1 MKESEFVVFF
11 PEAKPNTALLGG
23 KGSNLIKLIKMKAN
37 VPPGFIINTNCFKKF
52 LNESK
57 YYDQLTKLLAKTL
70 NVKEILHHS
79 AKITKLI
86 LESKIP
92 AKIIESIEGAFDKLV
107 KGKGKDMDLSFAV
120 RSSATIEDSSK
131 FSFAGQAE
139 SYLYNLTFHD
149 LLQSL
154 KNCWASLFS
163 PRAILYML
171 HMKKLS
177 VNFSLKNIHMAVIV
191 QKMVNSHISGVLFT
205 SNVINSDP
213 NQMLINSTWGLG
225 NTIADNLIIPDSIV
239 IKKNKFKVLKRII
252 GKKKKKS
259 IKNPNGAHT
268 VMVKNYPKSRKI
280 CSLNENQLHQLHNL
294 GLKIEKEFNFPQDIE
309 WAIENDEIFVLQ
321 SRPITTLKK

>member
-1 MKESEFVVFF
+1 MIESEYVVFF

-37 VPPGFIINTNCFKKF
+37 VPPGFIISTNCFKKF

-57 YYDQLTKLLAKTL
+57 YYDQLSKLLAKTL

-92 AKIIESIEGAFDKLV
+92 KKIIESIEGAFDKLV
-107 KGKGKDMDLSFAV
+107 KGKDKDLSFAV

-139 SYLYNLTFHD
+139 SYLHNLTFHD

-171 HMKKLS
+171 HMKKLG

-191 QKMVNSHISGVLFT
+191 QKMVNSQISGVLFT
-205 SNVINSDP
+205 SNVINSDS

-225 NTIADNLIIPDSIV
+225 NTIADSLVIPDSII
-239 IKKNKFKVLKRII
+239 IKKNKFKVLKSII
-252 GKKKKKS
+252 GKKKRKS
-259 IKNPNGAHT
+259 IKNPEGAHT
-268 VMVKNYPKSRKI
+268 IMVETYPKSRSI

-309 WAIENDEIFVLQ
+309 WAIENDEIYILQ

>member
-1 MKESEFVVFF
+1 MIGSEFVVFF
-11 PEAKPNTALLGG
+11 PEAKPDTALLGG
-23 KGSNLIKLIKMKAN
+23 KGSNLIKLIKMKLSAK

-52 LNESK
+52 LKESK
-57 YYDQLTKLLAKTL
+57 YYDQLSNLFEKTL
-70 NVKEILHHS
+70 NPKEILHHS

-92 AKIIESIEGAFDKLV
+92 KKIVESIEGAFDKLV
-107 KGKGKDMDLSFAV
+107 KGKDIDLSFAV

-171 HMKKLS
+171 HMKKLG

-191 QKMVNSHISGVLFT
+191 QKMVNSQISGVLFT
-205 SNVINSDP
+205 SNVVNSDS

-225 NTIADNLIIPDSIV
+225 NTIADNLIIPDSII
-239 IKKNKFKVLKRII
+239 IKKNKFEVLKRII

-259 IKNPNGAHT
+259 IKNPEGAHT
-268 VMVKNYPKSRKI
+268 VIVETLSKI
-280 CSLNENQLHQLHNL
+280 KENLLF
-294 GLKIEKEFNFPQDIE
+294 K
-309 WAIENDEIFVLQ
+309 
-321 SRPITTLKK
+321 R

>member
-11 PEAKPNTALLGG
+11 PEAKPNNALLGG
-23 KGSNLIKLIKMKAN
+23 KGSNLIRLIKMKAK

-57 YYDQLTKLLAKTL
+57 HYDQLMKLLAKTL
-70 NVKEILHHS
+70 DVKEILHHS
-79 AKITKLI
+79 AKITRLI

-92 AKIIESIEGAFDKLV
+92 KKIIESIEGAFDKMV
-107 KGKGKDMDLSFAV
+107 KEKEIDLSFAV

-139 SYLYNLTFHD
+139 SYLHNLTFHD

-163 PRAILYML
+163 PRAILYMH
-171 HMKKLS
+171 HMRKLGI
-177 VNFSLKNIHMAVIV
+177 NLSLKDINMAVIV
-191 QKMVNSHISGVLFT
+191 QKMVNSQISGVLFT
-205 SNVINSDP
+205 SNVVNSDS

-225 NTIADNLIIPDSIV
+225 NTIADNLIIPDSII
-239 IKKNKFKVLKRII
+239 IKKNKFKILKRII

-259 IKNPNGAHT
+259 VKNPEGAHI
-268 VMVKNYPKSRKI
+268 VMVETYPKSRTI
-280 CSLNENQLHQLHNL
+280 CSLNDNQLRQLHDL

-309 WAIENDEIFVLQ
+309 WAIENDEIYILQ

>member
-1 MKESEFVVFF
+1 
-11 PEAKPNTALLGG
+11 
-23 KGSNLIKLIKMKAN
+23 MKAN
-37 VPPGFIINTNCFKKF
+37 VPPGFIISTNCFKKF

-57 YYDQLTKLLAKTL
+57 YYDQLSKLLAKTL

-92 AKIIESIEGAFDKLV
+92 NKIIESIEGAFDKLV
-107 KGKGKDMDLSFAV
+107 KGKDKDLSFAV

-139 SYLYNLTFHD
+139 SYLHNLTFHD

-171 HMKKLS
+171 HMKKLG

-191 QKMVNSHISGVLFT
+191 QKMVNSQISGVLFT
-205 SNVINSDP
+205 SNVINSDS

-225 NTIADNLIIPDSIV
+225 NTIADSLVIPDSII
-239 IKKNKFKVLKRII
+239 IKKNKFKVLKSII
-252 GKKKKKS
+252 GKKKRKS
-259 IKNPNGAHT
+259 IKNPEGAHT
-268 VMVKNYPKSRKI
+268 IMVETYPKSRSI

-309 WAIENDEIFVLQ
+309 WAIENDEIYILQ

>member
-1 MKESEFVVFF
+1 MIESQYIVFF

-37 VPPGFIINTNCFKKF
+37 VPPGFIINTNSFKKF

-57 YYDQLTKLLAKTL
+57 YYDQLSKLLAKTL

-92 AKIIESIEGAFDKLV
+92 KKIIESIEGAFDKLV
-107 KGKGKDMDLSFAV
+107 KGKDEDLSFAV

-131 FSFAGQAE
+131 FSFAGQTE

-171 HMKKLS
+171 HMKKLG

-191 QKMVNSHISGVLFT
+191 QKMVNSQISGVLFT
-205 SNVINSDP
+205 SNVVNSDS

-225 NTIADNLIIPDSIV
+225 NMIADSLVIPDSII
-239 IKKNKFKVLKRII
+239 IKKNKFEVLKSII
-252 GKKKKKS
+252 GKKKRKS
-259 IKNPNGAHT
+259 IKNPEGAHT
-268 VMVKNYPKSRKI
+268 IIVETYPKS
-280 CSLNENQLHQLHNL
+280 
-294 GLKIEKEFNFPQDIE
+294 
-309 WAIENDEIFVLQ
+309 
-321 SRPITTLKK
+321 

>member
-23 KGSNLIKLIKMKAN
+23 KGSNLIKLIKMKAK
-37 VPPGFIINTNCFKKF
+37 VPPGFIINTNSFKKF

-57 YYDQLTKLLAKTL
+57 YYEQLSKLLAKNL
-70 NVKEILHHS
+70 NPKEILHHS
-79 AKITKLI
+79 AKITRLI

-92 AKIIESIEGAFDKLV
+92 KKIIESIEVAFDKLV
-107 KGKGKDMDLSFAV
+107 KGKDLDLSFAV

-163 PRAILYML
+163 PRSILYML
-171 HMKKLS
+171 HMRKLGI
-177 VNFSLKNIHMAVIV
+177 NFSLENVHMAVIV
-191 QKMVNSHISGVLFT
+191 QKMVNSQISGVLFT
-205 SNVINSDP
+205 SNVVNNNS

-239 IKKNKFKVLKRII
+239 IKKNKFEVLKRII

-259 IKNPNGAHT
+259 IKNPEGAHT
-268 VMVKNYPKSRKI
+268 VLVENYPKSRTM
-280 CSLNENQLHQLHNL
+280 CSLSDNQLRQLHDL

-309 WAIENDEIFVLQ
+309 WAIENDEIYILQ

>member
-1 MKESEFVVFF
+1 MIGSEFVVFF
-11 PEAKPNTALLGG
+11 PEAKPDTALLGG
-23 KGSNLIKLIKMKAN
+23 KGSNLIKLIKMKLSAK

-52 LNESK
+52 LKESK
-57 YYDQLTKLLAKTL
+57 YYDQLSKLLEKTL
-70 NVKEILHHS
+70 NPKEILHHS

-92 AKIIESIEGAFDKLV
+92 KKIIESIEGAFDKLV
-107 KGKGKDMDLSFAV
+107 KGKDIGLSFAV

-171 HMKKLS
+171 HMKKLG

-191 QKMVNSHISGVLFT
+191 QKMVNSQISGVLFT
-205 SNVINSDP
+205 SNVVNSDS

-225 NTIADNLIIPDSIV
+225 NTIVDNLIIPDSII
-239 IKKNKFKVLKRII
+239 IKKNKFEVLKRII

-259 IKNPNGAHT
+259 IKNPEGAHT
-268 VMVKNYPKSRKI
+268 VIVETYPKLRTI
-280 CSLNENQLHQLHNL
+280 CSLNDNQLRQLHNL

-309 WAIENDEIFVLQ
+309 WAIENDEIFILQ

>member
-11 PEAKPNTALLGG
+11 PDAKPNTALLGG

-37 VPPGFIINTNCFKKF
+37 VPPGFIINTNCFKKV
-52 LNESK
+52 LIKSK
-57 YYDQLTKLLAKTL
+57 YYNQLMKLLAKNL
-70 NVKEILHHS
+70 NPREILHHS
-79 AKITKLI
+79 AKITRLI

-92 AKIIESIEGAFDKLV
+92 KKIIESIELAFDKMV
-107 KGKGKDMDLSFAV
+107 KGKDINLSFAV

-149 LLQSL
+149 ILQSL

-163 PRAILYML
+163 PRAILYL
-171 HMKKLS
+171 HHMRKLGI
-177 VNFSLKNIHMAVIV
+177 NISLKNIHMAVIV
-191 QKMVNSHISGVLFT
+191 QKMVNSQISGVLFT
-205 SNVINSDP
+205 SNVVNSDS

-225 NTIADNLIIPDSIV
+225 NTIADNLTIPDSII
-239 IKKNKFKVLKRII
+239 IKKNKFEILKKII

-259 IKNPNGAHT
+259 IKNPEGAHT
-268 VMVKNYPKSRKI
+268 VMVDTYPKSRTI
-280 CSLNENQLHQLHNL
+280 CSLNDNQLRQLHNL

-321 SRPITTLKK
+321 SRSITTLKK

>member
-1 MKESEFVVFF
+1 MIESEFVVFF

-23 KGSNLIKLIKMKAN
+23 KGSNLIKLIKMKAK

-57 YYDQLTKLLAKTL
+57 YYDQLSKLLAKNL
-70 NVKEILHHS
+70 NPKEILRHS
-79 AKITKLI
+79 AKITRLI

-92 AKIIESIEGAFDKLV
+92 KKIIESIEVALDKLV
-107 KGKGKDMDLSFAV
+107 KGKDIGLSFAV

-139 SYLYNLTFHD
+139 SFLHNLTLHD

-163 PRAILYML
+163 PSSILYML
-171 HMKKLS
+171 HMRKLG
-177 VNFSLKNIHMAVIV
+177 VNFSLKNVHMAVIV
-191 QKMVNSHISGVLFT
+191 QQMVNSQISGVLFT
-205 SNVINSDP
+205 SNVINNDS

-225 NTIADNLIIPDSIV
+225 NTIADNLIIPDFIV
-239 IKKNKFKVLKRII
+239 IKKSKFEVLKRII

-259 IKNPNGAHT
+259 IKNPEGAHT
-268 VMVKNYPKSRKI
+268 VMVENYPKSRTI
-280 CSLNENQLHQLHNL
+280 CSLNDNQLRQLHNL

-309 WAIENDEIFVLQ
+309 WAIENDEIFILQ
-321 SRPITTLKK
+321 SRSITTLKK

>member
-23 KGSNLIKLIKMKAN
+23 KGSNLIKLIKMKAK

-57 YYDQLTKLLAKTL
+57 YYDQLSNLLEKTL
-70 NVKEILHHS
+70 NPKEILHHS

-92 AKIIESIEGAFDKLV
+92 KKIIESIEVAFDKLV
-107 KGKGKDMDLSFAV
+107 KGKDIDLSFAV

-171 HMKKLS
+171 HMRKLG
-177 VNFSLKNIHMAVIV
+177 VNFSLKNVHMAVIV
-191 QKMVNSHISGVLFT
+191 QKMVNSQISGVLFT
-205 SNVINSDP
+205 SNVVNNDS

-239 IKKNKFKVLKRII
+239 IKKNKFEVLKRII

-259 IKNPNGAHT
+259 IKNPDGAHT
-268 VMVKNYPKSRKI
+268 VMVENYPKSRTI
-280 CSLNENQLHQLHNL
+280 CSLNDNQLRQLHNL

-309 WAIENDEIFVLQ
+309 WAIENDEIYILQ

>member
-1 MKESEFVVFF
+1 MLESEFVIFF

-52 LNESK
+52 LKESK
-57 YYDQLTKLLAKTL
+57 YYDQLSKLLEKTL
-70 NVKEILHHS
+70 NPKEILHHS

-86 LESKIP
+86 LGSKIP
-92 AKIIESIEGAFDKLV
+92 KKVIESIEGAFDKLV
-107 KGKGKDMDLSFAV
+107 KGKDTDLSFAV
-120 RSSATIEDSSK
+120 RSSVTIEDSSK

-171 HMKKLS
+171 HMKKLG

-225 NTIADNLIIPDSIV
+225 NTIADNLIIPDSIT
-239 IKKNKFKVLKRII
+239 IKKNKFEVLKRII
-252 GKKKKKS
+252 GKKRKKS
-259 IKNPNGAHT
+259 IKNPDGAHT
-268 VMVKNYPKSRKI
+268 VMVENYPKSRKI
-280 CSLNENQLHQLHNL
+280 CSLNDNQLHQLHNL

-309 WAIENDEIFVLQ
+309 WAIENDEIFILQ
-321 SRPITTLKK
+321 SRSITTLKK

>member
-23 KGSNLIKLIKMKAN
+23 KGSNLIKLIKMKAK
-37 VPPGFIINTNCFKKF
+37 VPPGFIINTNSFKKF

-57 YYDQLTKLLAKTL
+57 YYEQLTTLLAKNL
-70 NVKEILHHS
+70 NPKEILHHS
-79 AKITKLI
+79 AKITRLI

-92 AKIIESIEGAFDKLV
+92 KKIIESIEVAFNKLV
-107 KGKGKDMDLSFAV
+107 KGKDLDLSFAV

-163 PRAILYML
+163 PSSILYML
-171 HMKKLS
+171 HMKKLG

-191 QKMVNSHISGVLFT
+191 QKMVNSQISGVLFT
-205 SNVINSDP
+205 SNVVNNDS

-225 NTIADNLIIPDSIV
+225 NTIADSLVIPDSII
-239 IKKNKFKVLKRII
+239 IKKNKFEVLKRII
-252 GKKKKKS
+252 GKKKRKS
-259 IKNPNGAHT
+259 IKNPEGAHT
-268 VMVKNYPKSRKI
+268 IMVETYPKSRKI
-280 CSLNENQLHQLHNL
+280 CSLNEKQLHQLHNL
-294 GLKIEKEFNFPQDIE
+294 GLKIEKEFNLPQDIE
-309 WAIENDEIFVLQ
+309 WAIENDEIYILQ

>member
-23 KGSNLIKLIKMKAN
+23 KGSNLIKLIKMKAK
-37 VPPGFIINTNCFKKF
+37 VPPGFIINTNSFKKF

-57 YYDQLTKLLAKTL
+57 YYEQLTTLLAKNL
-70 NVKEILHHS
+70 NPKEILHHS
-79 AKITKLI
+79 AKITRLI

-92 AKIIESIEGAFDKLV
+92 KKIIESIEVAFNKLV
-107 KGKGKDMDLSFAV
+107 KGKDIDLSFAV

-163 PRAILYML
+163 PSSILYML
-171 HMKKLS
+171 HMRKLG
-177 VNFSLKNIHMAVIV
+177 VNFSLENVHMAVIV
-191 QKMVNSHISGVLFT
+191 QKMVNSQISGVLFT
-205 SNVINSDP
+205 SNVINNNP

-225 NTIADNLIIPDSIV
+225 NTIADNLIVPDSII
-239 IKKNKFKVLKRII
+239 IKKNKFEVLKRII

-259 IKNPNGAHT
+259 IKNPDGAHT
-268 VMVKNYPKSRKI
+268 VLVENYPKSRTI
-280 CSLNENQLHQLHNL
+280 CSLSDNQLRQLHDI

-309 WAIENDEIFVLQ
+309 WAIENDEIYILQ

>member
-1 MKESEFVVFF
+1 MIESEFVVFF

-23 KGSNLIKLIKMKAN
+23 KGSNLIKLNKMKLK

-52 LNESK
+52 IKESK
-57 YYDQLTKLLAKTL
+57 YYDQLSKLLEKTL
-70 NVKEILHHS
+70 NPKEILHHS

-92 AKIIESIEGAFDKLV
+92 KKIIESIEGAFDNLD
-107 KGKGKDMDLSFAV
+107 KGKDTDLSFAV

-171 HMKKLS
+171 HMKKLG

-191 QKMVNSHISGVLFT
+191 QKMVNSNISGVLFT
-205 SNVINSDP
+205 SNVVNNDS

-225 NTIADNLIIPDSIV
+225 NTIADNLIIPDSI
-239 IKKNKFKVLKRII
+239 ILKKNKFEVLKRII

-259 IKNPNGAHT
+259 IKNPDGAHT
-268 VMVKNYPKSRKI
+268 VMVENFPKSRKI
-280 CSLNENQLHQLHNL
+280 CSLNDNQLRQLHNL

-309 WAIENDEIFVLQ
+309 WAIENDELFVLQ
-321 SRPITTLKK
+321 SRSITTLEK

>member
-23 KGSNLIKLIKMKAN
+23 KGSNLIRLIKMKAK

-57 YYDQLTKLLAKTL
+57 YYDQLTKLLAKNL
-70 NVKEILHHS
+70 NPKEILHHS
-79 AKITKLI
+79 AKITRLI

-92 AKIIESIEGAFDKLV
+92 KKIIESIEVAFDKLV
-107 KGKGKDMDLSFAV
+107 KGKDIDLSFAV

-163 PRAILYML
+163 PRSILYML
-171 HMKKLS
+171 HMRKLG
-177 VNFSLKNIHMAVIV
+177 VNFSLKNVHMAVIV
-191 QKMVNSHISGVLFT
+191 QQMVNSQISGVLFT
-205 SNVINSDP
+205 SNVVNNDS

-225 NTIADNLIIPDSIV
+225 NTIADNIIIPDSIV
-239 IKKNKFKVLKRII
+239 IKKNKFEILKRII

-259 IKNPNGAHT
+259 VKNPEGAHT
-268 VMVKNYPKSRKI
+268 VMVETFPKSRTI
-280 CSLNENQLHQLHNL
+280 CSLSDNQLRQLHNL
-294 GLKIEKEFNFPQDIE
+294 GLKIEKEFDFPQDIE
-309 WAIENDEIFVLQ
+309 WAIENDEIYILQ

>member
-23 KGSNLIKLIKMKAN
+23 KGSNLIKLIKMKAK

-57 YYDQLTKLLAKTL
+57 YYEQLTTLLAKNL
-70 NVKEILHHS
+70 NPKEILHHS
-79 AKITKLI
+79 AKITRLI

-92 AKIIESIEGAFDKLV
+92 KKIIESIEVAFNKLV
-107 KGKGKDMDLSFAV
+107 KGKDLDLSFAV
-120 RSSATIEDSSK
+120 RSSATIEDASK

-163 PRAILYML
+163 PSSILYML
-171 HMKKLS
+171 HMRKLG
-177 VNFSLKNIHMAVIV
+177 VNFSLENVHMAVIV
-191 QKMVNSHISGVLFT
+191 QKMVNSQISGVLFT
-205 SNVINSDP
+205 SNVVNNDS

-239 IKKNKFKVLKRII
+239 IKKNKFEVLKRII

-259 IKNPNGAHT
+259 IKNPDGAHT
-268 VMVKNYPKSRKI
+268 VMVENYPKSRTI
-280 CSLNENQLHQLHNL
+280 CSLNDNQLRQLHNL

-309 WAIENDEIFVLQ
+309 WAIEDDEIYILQ